1 MGVMMVKTLFYVIA
15 ILHIIALPLNVQASE
30 PNKKYAPG
38 GFYSMPIR
46 FGLRACGADI
56 AKLCDNIMP
65 GGGRIAQCLKDQKK
79 DLSTACRNFVDYG
92 SSLRKAFFACNA
104 DASKYCSHIRP
115 GGGRIISCLKG
126 EKEKISEICNGA
138 LSQIESDYGQ

>member
-1 MGVMMVKTLFYVIA
+1 
-15 ILHIIALPLNVQASE
+15 
-30 PNKKYAPG
+30 
-38 GFYSMPIR
+38 
-46 FGLRACGADI
+46 
-56 AKLCDNIMP
+56 MP

-115 GGGRIISCLKG
+115 GGGSHHFLP
-126 EKEKISEICNGA
+126 EKVRRKKISEICNGA